1 MREALSQRQKDIL
14 EFIKLNLSEKG
25 FPPTVREIGKAV
37 GLSSSS
43 SVYSHLKKLEKM
55 EYIRRDSTKPRAIE
69 IIDENGENQNF
80 MTNTSTKSIPFLG
93 DVTAGDPI
101 LAVQESDE
109 SFPVPNEFIREGSNY
124 FMLRVDGE
132 SMINAGIFSE
142 DYVLVEQKNSA
153 NNGDIVVALIN
164 NEDATI
170 KRFYKEEKLIR
181 LQPENDNMDPIYSK
195 NVKVLGHIKGVFRRM

>member
-1 MREALSQRQKDIL
+1 MRKALSKRQQDIL
-14 EFIKLNLSEKG
+14 EFIKQNLSEKG

-43 SVYSHLKKLEKM
+43 SVYSHLKKLEEM

-93 DVTAGDPI
+93 DVTAGEPI
-101 LAVQESDE
+101 LAVQENDD
-109 SFPVPNEFIREGSNY
+109 SFPVPNEFIREGSDY

-132 SMINAGIFSE
+132 SMINAGIFSD
-142 DYVLVEQKNSA
+142 DYVLVEQRNNAK
-153 NNGDIVVALIN
+153 NGDIVVALIN

-170 KRFYKEEKLIR
+170 KRYFKEERFIR
-181 LQPENDNMDPIYSK
+181 LQPENDTMDPIYSK
-195 NVKVLGHIKGVFRRM
+195 NVKVIGHIKGVFRKM